1 METWFSKRGY
11 PDKIIENK
19 MKKVNFDESRSKTKS
34 TIGASFVFTYHGRL
48 KTLGK
53 TIHQNLNL
61 LYMNDKVKDTF
72 RPGLMVSFRAA
83 QKT

>member
-1 METWFSKRGY
+1 MRAEVK
-11 PDKIIENK
+11 PNLP
-19 MKKVNFDESRSKTKS
+19 
-34 TIGASFVFTYHGRL
+34 SFVFTYRGRL

-53 TIHQNLNL
+53 TIHQNFNL

-72 RPGLMVSFRAA
+72 RPGLMVSVRAA